1 MATLAPG
8 GLAPPSPEAQ
18 AELNHIVKADVDKNR
33 VAVHTFDPNATPQE
47 KAAAAG
53 QQKDKLKS
61 VKPDTSPSAGGTGTS
76 HVVFRLV
83 PC

>member
-8 GLAPPSPEAQ
+8 ALPPPNAEAQ
-18 AELNHIVKADVDKNR
+18 AELNHIVKADTDKNR

-47 KAAAAG
+47 KAASAG

-61 VKPDTSPSAGGTGTS
+61 VKPDTGAGGTGTS
-76 HVVFRLV
+76 RDFHHSAA
-83 PC
+83 C